1 MRSLRQCSQQSL
13 RRLPVKDEEETES
26 VGRFFL
32 YLIAAVIVLLVLTG
46 CTTTGRTTVNEDSL
60 ICLGFCMETDFEP
73 TRRS

>member
-1 MRSLRQCSQQSL
+1 M
-13 RRLPVKDEEETES
+13 KDEEETES

-60 ICLGFCMETDFEP
+60 ICLGFCMETDFE
-73 TRRS
+73 TNTEIVKE